1 MFDSVG
7 WGEIL
12 VLIVAGLFI
21 LGPERLPSAAAWLG
35 RSIRQVRQYA
45 TGAREQ
51 LRNELGPEFDELRK
65 PLEELRGLRNFNPR
79 TAATQALFGDDQ
91 PGVKPNGFAP
101 GPNGSGPDLT
111 KPPAVGALSRVV
123 VDGGAFV
130 LRQRR
135 LLGGR
140 CRCQS
145 VHCWKACASASTR
158 SSACRGPTICSPT
171 GRPFTSPHGTLAAGC
186 CVMLNG

>member
-1 MFDSVG
+1 VFDSVG

-21 LGPERLPSAAAWLG
+21 LGPERLPDAAAWVG

-79 TAATQALFGDDQ
+79 VAATRAFFDDD
-91 PGVKPNGFAP
+91 PPVKRNGFAP
-101 GPNGSGPDLT
+101 GRNGAGPAPVAGPDLT
-111 KPPAVGALSRVV
+111 KPAKPS
-123 VDGGAFV
+123 
-130 LRQRR
+130 
-135 LLGGR
+135 
-140 CRCQS
+140 
-145 VHCWKACASASTR
+145 
-158 SSACRGPTICSPT
+158 
-171 GRPFTSPHGTLAAGC
+171 LAKNELPPIDDDAT
-186 CVMLNG
+186 

>member
-79 TAATQALFGDDQ
+79 VAATQAFFGDDQ
-91 PGVKPNGFAP
+91 PEVKPNGFAP
-101 GPNGSGPDLT
+101 GPNGASNGAGLDLT
-111 KPPAVGALSRVV
+111 KPAEKPSLA
-123 VDGGAFV
+123 
-130 LRQRR
+130 
-135 LLGGR
+135 
-140 CRCQS
+140 
-145 VHCWKACASASTR
+145 KNE
-158 SSACRGPTICSPT
+158 
-171 GRPFTSPHGTLAAGC
+171 RPPIDDDAT
-186 CVMLNG
+186 